1 VHADAK
7 SVAAQLF
14 PCCGSAMIA
23 SFVKLITT
31 LRFAFSAI
39 SLGSTLGAGVCSIF
53 GLQIEHLL
61 RRVVGNSLNSG
72 CVSALAAP
80 GLCLFNADYP
90 AGAELHDPRCQ
101 IGLLELVEIGNT
113 DADGLTEFVDRISE

>member
-1 VHADAK
+1 MVRLNVCNT
-7 SVAAQLF
+7 S
-14 PCCGSAMIA
+14 
-23 SFVKLITT
+23 
-31 LRFAFSAI
+31 
-39 SLGSTLGAGVCSIF
+39 AGVCSIF

-61 RRVVGNSLNSG
+61 RREVGNSLNSG

-113 DADGLTEFVDRISE
+113 DADGLTEFVDRISEEWRRPRFIGLLRATSDRRGI